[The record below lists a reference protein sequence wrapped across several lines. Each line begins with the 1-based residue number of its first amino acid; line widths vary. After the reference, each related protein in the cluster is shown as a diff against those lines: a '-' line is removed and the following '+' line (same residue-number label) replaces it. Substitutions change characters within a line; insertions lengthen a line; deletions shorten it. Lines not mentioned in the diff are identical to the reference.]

1 MENLY
6 LKHGLEGID
15 YAAGGRIRK
24 LRPDEAFDTI
34 ERLAQ
39 YENERWN
46 DTFTSDEVKFGYEN
60 PNVEQLLGIM
70 EHKVDTL
77 MKDAI
82 SLMGNNKGIF
92 QLITNEMCQP
102 PTEPSR
108 QEEFE
113 HIVTLRIKEMIKE
126 NQNRP
131 RKVKKITKYPDTKVL
146 ENSARHNPLEN
157 LEKKTEESQEARDS
171 KDLEIGGEQRE
182 ISLLEFG
189 WRIGL
194 YSQGQAIEN
203 TTLGRLRN
211 CNTVREDR
219 LLMEF
224 WPRIGNG
231 RFNVGNIKGNEGEEL
246 SYGGCLVST
255 RLLENSLIAI
265 WVIMELHGGMC
276 VWPRVMAEEEEDDE
290 GGDEGDEGVGG
301 DAGRG
306 EAGGSADLYRN
317 MSQGDCN
324 NRQFSEF

>member
-1 MENLY
+1 M
-6 LKHGLEGID
+6 
-15 YAAGGRIRK
+15 R
-24 LRPDEAFDTI
+24 
-34 ERLAQ
+34 
-39 YENERWN
+39 
-46 DTFTSDEVKFGYEN
+46 
-60 PNVEQLLGIM
+60 
-70 EHKVDTL
+70 
-77 MKDAI
+77 
-82 SLMGNNKGIF
+82 SL
-92 QLITNEMCQP
+92 C
-102 PTEPSR
+102 R
-108 QEEFE
+108 
-113 HIVTLRIKEMIKE
+113 
-126 NQNRP
+126 
-131 RKVKKITKYPDTKVL
+131 
-146 ENSARHNPLEN
+146 
-157 LEKKTEESQEARDS
+157 EESQEARDS
-171 KDLEIGGEQRE
+171 KDLEVGGEQRE

-194 YSQGQAIEN
+194 YSQGQAMEN

-231 RFNVGNIKGNEGEEL
+231 RKQPIESLKLIFIISTAFIPPRSPTTFLIGLPNTLKGNEGEEL

-255 RLLENSLIAI
+255 RLLGPSDCYNEWRCALSVSLNHICSKKYRGLRHMGDYGASC
-265 WVIMELHGGMC
+265 GMC